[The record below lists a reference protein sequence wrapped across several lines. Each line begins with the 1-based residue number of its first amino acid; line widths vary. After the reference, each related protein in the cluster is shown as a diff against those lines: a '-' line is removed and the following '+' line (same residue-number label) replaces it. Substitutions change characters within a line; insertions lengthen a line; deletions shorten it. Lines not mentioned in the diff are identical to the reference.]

1 MLVGRKLFVYVRGDQ
16 VKVAGPQYLN
26 EFMYESPVLTVLIWK
41 SNKEREPTS
50 GLEPLTYPPVT
61 SLLAQVLARPGASG
75 NRAYLASFRHF

>member
-1 MLVGRKLFVYVRGDQ
+1 MVVGRKLFVYVRGDQ

-50 GLEPLTYPPVT
+50 GLENRLPLLQLRVRG
-61 SLLAQVLARPGASG
+61 Q
-75 NRAYLASFRHF
+75 